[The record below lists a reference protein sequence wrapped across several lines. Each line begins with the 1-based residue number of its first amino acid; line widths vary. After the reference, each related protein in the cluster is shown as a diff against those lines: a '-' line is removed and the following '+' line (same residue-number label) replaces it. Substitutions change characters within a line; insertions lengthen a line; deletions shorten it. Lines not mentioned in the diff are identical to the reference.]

1 MIRIMNIL
9 SLIMFL
15 FFTISCNQSTNQE
28 KTNLNM
34 TEFKKEDQSKIDSII
49 VKYWKSTEANEY
61 MFYYS
66 DEILHISSE
75 YFDFKK
81 RIEDKHIRQEFKK
94 YVNQF
99 YIDKENNIILNRTKR
114 DYIEST
120 DYPYIKVVGY
130 QNKKEVFNV
139 TTQIGDEEY
148 DIEYHPEFIEF
159 YKFLDGLVK
168 EK

>member
-9 SLIMFL
+9 SITMMLL
-15 FFTISCNQSTNQE
+15 FAISCNQFTNQE
-28 KTNLNM
+28 KTTLNM
-34 TEFKKEDQSKIDSII
+34 IEFKKEDQSKIDSVI

-66 DEILHISSE
+66 DEMLQISSE

-81 RIEDKHIRQEFKK
+81 RIEDKHISQEFKK

-99 YIDKENNIILNRTKR
+99 YIDKEKKIILKRTKR
-114 DYIEST
+114 GYLEST

-139 TTQIGDEEY
+139 TTQIGEEEY
-148 DIEYHPEFIEF
+148 DVEYHPEFIEF